1 MENMEKRD
9 VSRRDLIKWTG
20 LGAAAVAVTG
30 MAKRAEAAAA
40 AVSDK
45 RYAMVIDLRRCYG
58 CHACS
63 IACKSEFDV
72 PLGHWR
78 SWVKDIERGTYPN
91 SRRHFLPR
99 LCNHCA
105 KPPCVNVCPTGAS
118 HIRPDGI
125 VNIHEERCIG
135 CKNCIAMCPYNS
147 RFSDPVQKIA
157 RKCDFCIHRITK
169 GIAPSCVNTCPAR
182 ARIFGDL
189 NDPSSK
195 VAKLLRS
202 QPAATLKTELGTHP
216 HVFYIAADEST
227 MRAMGGGERH
237 E

>member
-1 MENMEKRD
+1 MENMEKREM
-9 VSRRDLIKWTG
+9 SRRELIKWTG
-20 LGAAAVAVTG
+20 LGAAAAAVTG
-30 MAKRAEAAAA
+30 VAKRAEAAAA
-40 AVSDK
+40 AVGDK

-63 IACKSEFDV
+63 VACKSEFDV
-72 PLGHWR
+72 PLGRWR
-78 SWVKDIERGTYPN
+78 SWVKTVERGTYPN
-91 SRRHFLPR
+91 ARKHFLPR
-99 LCNHCA
+99 LCNHCK
-105 KPPCVNVCPTGAS
+105 KPPCVNVCPTSAS

-125 VNIHEERCIG
+125 VDIHEDLCIG

-147 RFSDPVQKIA
+147 RFTDPVRKIA

-189 NDPSSK
+189 NDPSTQ
-195 VAKLLRS
+195 VAKLVKRL
-202 QPAATLKTELGTHP
+202 PVLTLKTELGTHP

-227 MRAMGGGERH
+227 TRAMGGGE
-237 E
+237 